1 MKWLLYL
8 PNLDVKE
15 PELFRL
21 VLYFIYGGKVEDAD
35 LNIDRN
41 ARDIIDVADKYG
53 IVNLKL
59 LAEEAIHDQL
69 ILRLIMAWTI
79 YFTLFWKWI

>member
-1 MKWLLYL
+1 M
-8 PNLDVKE
+8 
-15 PELFRL
+15 
-21 VLYFIYGGKVEDAD
+21 EDAD

-79 YFTLFWKWI
+79 YFTLF